1 MATKKS
7 TKAVKTVNVKDAAVI
22 HSNRHTETA
31 TNLIIAKISLQNKA
45 DQLLQMIANID
56 ECLHKFT
63 LAQLQAEVGANTQLC
78 VDGVTNIVFSEK
90 MVTTG
95 TYNAKAFNTAVGDA
109 LFPNQYKKSRVDWT
123 PDTTKMYKDYLDGC
137 LPSILMPYVSASRD
151 NVVKID
157 QRAARGTS
165 GPAKTGTVTPTAT
178 GTATS
183 GGAE

>member
-7 TKAVKTVNVKDAAVI
+7 TKAVSTVTIKDAATI
-22 HSNRHTETA
+22 HTNRRTETA
-31 TNLIIAKISLQNKA
+31 TNLIIAKISLQNKV

-63 LAQLQAEVGANTQLC
+63 LAQLQAEVGANTQLV

-95 TYNAKAFNTAVGDA
+95 SYNAKAFNTAVGDG
-109 LFPNQYKKSRVDWT
+109 LFPAQYKKTRVDWT
-123 PDTTKMYKDYLDGC
+123 PDTTKMYKDFLDGC
-137 LPSILMPYVSASRD
+137 LPSILMPYVTASRE

-165 GPAKTGTVTPTAT
+165 GPAKTGTVTPTSS
-178 GTATS
+178 TATS